1 MKSIIR
7 KFLSLSLAVVLAAAP
22 LNAFASDAL
31 GDDLASSSVEVNER
45 TELNAGTFW
54 SNTYS
59 DLRQENYVVYSPSAR
74 VKPIVSG
81 GDYTTQLTTVSTA
94 AKKLEARGYRV
105 VAGINGDYY
114 DTATGIPL
122 GSMMTEGV
130 LRNASSE
137 YYAIGFRDDGSTVMG
152 KPSLRITAQ
161 SDYGRSLTVTA
172 FNYVR
177 QSSFGIYLYDSTFNA
192 RATTGTSEEGV
203 DVVCSAVG
211 GSLGLNGS
219 LTLVVE
225 QVIEGG
231 KDTPVGAGQ
240 YVLSSNLKAAGYVE
254 QLRAL
259 QPGERL
265 TLSVSANGSEWN
277 GVTNMIGA
285 LYQLVDNGQVC
296 SGLVNGAA
304 PRTAVGLKRDGSL
317 VLYTIDGRQSG
328 YSIGATLTQVAQ
340 RMVELGCVTALS
352 LENQGLHAKMEER
365 QALPLLYKGSMREF
379 YEGEVRGILLELG
392 CGTAL
397 SLDGGGSTA
406 MVATSPDSTVSTLVD
421 KPSGGSERAVTNHI
435 FLVADSR
442 PTNSVGHVYLES
454 ESTRVLP
461 NAQVKLT
468 ATALDTNYI
477 PMANSNVSLR
487 ADKGTIDGNILTA
500 PASGTVTVTANAG
513 GASAQTKIDVITQPD
528 SISVKQNGK
537 AVSAITL
544 SAGETA
550 TLTASAMYRHLPVLG
565 DNKGFTWTVQGN
577 VGTIENGVFTAS
589 GSIGS
594 GSVTASLGRIS
605 VTVPVTVTARA
616 LRTLDG
622 FETSFATATGTRAM
636 LSYNRE
642 MTRVHNGYA
651 SARLDYAIGSEGN
664 AYIGLNYAIPSNYDQ
679 LNFWVYGDNSGAQ
692 LALVTDTGSVNLGAL
707 NFSGWKL
714 LTANLGAATAIT
726 GMIVSSET
734 ELISAVYLDQLVLSY
749 GGLTDTT
756 APKLSLQYNAASNT
770 VTGTVKDDIDGAA
783 IPTIRVTY
791 DGKSYTSYT
800 YDQSSGALSIT
811 LPAADGAQHRVS
823 VVAGDASGNLS
834 RAGVNAG
841 TSSATPA
848 FADMQDHWANDAVAY
863 LKRSGISNGSNG
875 NFLPDT
881 NISRQEF
888 AVLLA
893 RYLGSSQ
900 DYSSVQLPFAD
911 TNEIASWALNGA
923 KAMYSLGI
931 IKGSSDGS
939 GKLYFN
945 PTANVS
951 RQEAVTML
959 GRLTE
964 KGYAQGALKF
974 TDSSAIQSWAAEYV
988 STLSEMGIL
997 TGFNDGSFRPNGAM
1011 TRAQVATVLYKF

>member
-1 MKSIIR
+1 MRSIIR
-7 KFLSLSLAVVLAAAP
+7 KFLSLSLAVAIAAAP
-22 LNAFASDAL
+22 LTALASDAL
-31 GDDLASSSVEVNER
+31 GDDLAASSTTVNER
-45 TELNAGTFW
+45 TELNTGTFW

-59 DLRQENYVVYSPSAR
+59 DLRQENYVVYSPNTR
-74 VKPIVSG
+74 VTPIVTG
-81 GDYTTQLTTVSTA
+81 GAYTTQLTTVSSA
-94 AKKLEARGYRV
+94 ARELEARGYRV
-105 VAGINGDYY
+105 VAGMNGDYY

-130 LRNASSE
+130 LRNASGE
-137 YYAIGFRDDGSTVMG
+137 YYAVGFRDDGTAVMG

-177 QSSFGIYLYDSTFNA
+177 QSTFGIYLYDSTFNA
-192 RATTGTSEEGV
+192 RATTGTSEAGV

-211 GSLGLNGS
+211 GSLTIGGS
-219 LTLVVE
+219 LMLQVE

-231 KDTPVGAGQ
+231 KDTSVGAGQ
-240 YVLSSNLKAAGYVE
+240 YVLSSNLKAGSYAD

-265 TLSVSANGSEWN
+265 TLSVSAQSSEWN
-277 GVTNMIGA
+277 SVTNMIGA
-285 LYQLVDNGQVC
+285 LYQLVENGQVC

-304 PRTAVGLKRDGSL
+304 PRTAIGMRSDGSL
-317 VLYTIDGRQSG
+317 VFYTIDGRQSG
-328 YSIGATLTQVAQ
+328 YSIGATLTQTAQ

-352 LENQGLHAKMEER
+352 L
-365 QALPLLYKGSMREF
+365 
-379 YEGEVRGILLELG
+379 
-392 CGTAL
+392 
-397 SLDGGGSTA
+397 DGGGSTA
-406 MVATSPDSTVSTLVD
+406 LVATQPDSTTASLVN
-421 KPSGGSERAVTNHI
+421 KPSGGSERAVTNHL

-477 PMANSNVSLR
+477 PMENSAVSLR
-487 ADKGTIDGNILTA
+487 ADRGTIDGNVLTA

-513 GASAQTKIDVITQPD
+513 GASTKLEIEVVTQPD
-528 SISVKQNGK
+528 SISVQQNGK
-537 AVSAITL
+537 AVNAITL

-636 LSYNRE
+636 LSYNSE

-714 LTANLGAATAIT
+714 LTANLGAATAVT
-726 GMIVSSET
+726 GLTVSSASD
-734 ELISAVYLDQLVLSY
+734 LISAIYLDQLVLSY

-791 DGKSYTSYT
+791 DGKGYTSYT

-900 DYSSVQLPFAD
+900 DHSSVQLPFAD

-964 KGYAQGALKF
+964 KGYAQGTLKF
-974 TDSSAIQSWAAEYV
+974 TDNAAIQSWSAEYV
-988 STLSEMGIL
+988 STLSTMGIL
-997 TGFNDGSFRPNGAM
+997 TGFEDGSFRPDAPM

>member
-31 GDDLASSSVEVNER
+31 GDDLTSSSVEVNER

-59 DLRQENYVVYSPSAR
+59 DLRQENYVVYSPNAR

-265 TLSVSANGSEWN
+265 TLSVSASGSEWS

-328 YSIGATLTQVAQ
+328 YSIGATLTQVAE
-340 RMVELGCVTALS
+340 RMVELGCV
-352 LENQGLHAKMEER
+352 
-365 QALPLLYKGSMREF
+365 
-379 YEGEVRGILLELG
+379 
-392 CGTAL
+392 TAL

-406 MVATSPDSTVSTLVD
+406 MVATSPDSTTATLVD

-487 ADKGTIDGNILTA
+487 ADKGTIDGNVLTA
-500 PASGTVTVTANAG
+500 PASGHRDGDGERGRRERADEDRCDHAARQHQRQAERQG
-513 GASAQTKIDVITQPD
+513 RECYHAQRGRDGD
-528 SISVKQNGK
+528 
-537 AVSAITL
+537 AD
-544 SAGETA
+544 
-550 TLTASAMYRHLPVLG
+550 RLG
-565 DNKGFTWTVQGN
+565 DVPPFAGARRQQGLYLDRAGQCRHDRKRR
-577 VGTIENGVFTAS
+577 VHGV
-589 GSIGS
+589 
-594 GSVTASLGRIS
+594 RQH
-605 VTVPVTVTARA
+605 RQ
-616 LRTLDG
+616 RQRDG
-622 FETSFATATGTRAM
+622 EPRPHFRDGPCDGDGTRPA
-636 LSYNRE
+636 
-642 MTRVHNGYA
+642 H
-651 SARLDYAIGSEGN
+651 AR
-664 AYIGLNYAIPSNYDQ
+664 
-679 LNFWVYGDNSGAQ
+679 
-692 LALVTDTGSVNLGAL
+692 
-707 NFSGWKL
+707 
-714 LTANLGAATAIT
+714 
-726 GMIVSSET
+726 
-734 ELISAVYLDQLVLSY
+734 
-749 GGLTDTT
+749 
-756 APKLSLQYNAASNT
+756 
-770 VTGTVKDDIDGAA
+770 
-783 IPTIRVTY
+783 
-791 DGKSYTSYT
+791 
-800 YDQSSGALSIT
+800 
-811 LPAADGAQHRVS
+811 
-823 VVAGDASGNLS
+823 
-834 RAGVNAG
+834 
-841 TSSATPA
+841 
-848 FADMQDHWANDAVAY
+848 
-863 LKRSGISNGSNG
+863 
-875 NFLPDT
+875 
-881 NISRQEF
+881 
-888 AVLLA
+888 
-893 RYLGSSQ
+893 
-900 DYSSVQLPFAD
+900 
-911 TNEIASWALNGA
+911 
-923 KAMYSLGI
+923 
-931 IKGSSDGS
+931 
-939 GKLYFN
+939 
-945 PTANVS
+945 
-951 RQEAVTML
+951 
-959 GRLTE
+959 RL
-964 KGYAQGALKF
+964 
-974 TDSSAIQSWAAEYV
+974 
-988 STLSEMGIL
+988 
-997 TGFNDGSFRPNGAM
+997 
-1011 TRAQVATVLYKF
+1011 

>member
-31 GDDLASSSVEVNER
+31 GDDLTSSSVEVNER

-59 DLRQENYVVYSPSAR
+59 DLRQENYVVYSPNAR

-265 TLSVSANGSEWN
+265 TLSVSASGSEWS

-328 YSIGATLTQVAQ
+328 YSIGATLTQVAE

-352 LENQGLHAKMEER
+352 L
-365 QALPLLYKGSMREF
+365 
-379 YEGEVRGILLELG
+379 
-392 CGTAL
+392 
-397 SLDGGGSTA
+397 DGGGSTA
-406 MVATSPDSTVSTLVD
+406 SPDSTVSTLVD

-442 PTNSVGHVYLES
+442 PTNVVGHVYLES

-487 ADKGTIDGNILTA
+487 ADKGTIDGNVLTA
-500 PASGTVTVTANAG
+500 PASGDGERGRRERADEDRCHHTARQHQHQAERQG
-513 GASAQTKIDVITQPD
+513 RERYHAQRGRDGD
-528 SISVKQNGK
+528 
-537 AVSAITL
+537 AD
-544 SAGETA
+544 
-550 TLTASAMYRHLPVLG
+550 RLG
-565 DNKGFTWTVQGN
+565 DVPPFAGARRQQG
-577 VGTIENGVFTAS
+577 
-589 GSIGS
+589 
-594 GSVTASLGRIS
+594 LYLD
-605 VTVPVTVTARA
+605 RA
-616 LRTLDG
+616 GQCRHD
-622 FETSFATATGTRAM
+622 RK
-636 LSYNRE
+636 R
-642 MTRVHNGYA
+642 RVHGV
-651 SARLDYAIGSEGN
+651 RQHRQRQRDGEPRPHFRDGPCD
-664 AYIGLNYAIPSNYDQ
+664 G
-679 LNFWVYGDNSGAQ
+679 
-692 LALVTDTGSVNLGAL
+692 
-707 NFSGWKL
+707 
-714 LTANLGAATAIT
+714 
-726 GMIVSSET
+726 
-734 ELISAVYLDQLVLSY
+734 
-749 GGLTDTT
+749 
-756 APKLSLQYNAASNT
+756 
-770 VTGTVKDDIDGAA
+770 DGA
-783 IPTIRVTY
+783 R
-791 DGKSYTSYT
+791 
-800 YDQSSGALSIT
+800 
-811 LPAADGAQHRVS
+811 PAH
-823 VVAGDASGNLS
+823 
-834 RAGVNAG
+834 
-841 TSSATPA
+841 
-848 FADMQDHWANDAVAY
+848 
-863 LKRSGISNGSNG
+863 
-875 NFLPDT
+875 
-881 NISRQEF
+881 
-888 AVLLA
+888 A
-893 RYLGSSQ
+893 R
-900 DYSSVQLPFAD
+900 
-911 TNEIASWALNGA
+911 
-923 KAMYSLGI
+923 
-931 IKGSSDGS
+931 
-939 GKLYFN
+939 
-945 PTANVS
+945 
-951 RQEAVTML
+951 
-959 GRLTE
+959 RL
-964 KGYAQGALKF
+964 
-974 TDSSAIQSWAAEYV
+974 
-988 STLSEMGIL
+988 
-997 TGFNDGSFRPNGAM
+997 
-1011 TRAQVATVLYKF
+1011 

>member
-1 MKSIIR
+1 
-7 KFLSLSLAVVLAAAP
+7 
-22 LNAFASDAL
+22 
-31 GDDLASSSVEVNER
+31 
-45 TELNAGTFW
+45 
-54 SNTYS
+54 
-59 DLRQENYVVYSPSAR
+59 
-74 VKPIVSG
+74 
-81 GDYTTQLTTVSTA
+81 
-94 AKKLEARGYRV
+94 
-105 VAGINGDYY
+105 
-114 DTATGIPL
+114 
-122 GSMMTEGV
+122 
-130 LRNASSE
+130 
-137 YYAIGFRDDGSTVMG
+137 
-152 KPSLRITAQ
+152 
-161 SDYGRSLTVTA
+161 
-172 FNYVR
+172 
-177 QSSFGIYLYDSTFNA
+177 
-192 RATTGTSEEGV
+192 
-203 DVVCSAVG
+203 
-211 GSLGLNGS
+211 
-219 LTLVVE
+219 
-225 QVIEGG
+225 
-231 KDTPVGAGQ
+231 
-240 YVLSSNLKAAGYVE
+240 
-254 QLRAL
+254 
-259 QPGERL
+259 
-265 TLSVSANGSEWN
+265 
-277 GVTNMIGA
+277 
-285 LYQLVDNGQVC
+285 
-296 SGLVNGAA
+296 
-304 PRTAVGLKRDGSL
+304 
-317 VLYTIDGRQSG
+317 
-328 YSIGATLTQVAQ
+328 
-340 RMVELGCVTALS
+340 
-352 LENQGLHAKMEER
+352 
-365 QALPLLYKGSMREF
+365 
-379 YEGEVRGILLELG
+379 
-392 CGTAL
+392 
-397 SLDGGGSTA
+397 
-406 MVATSPDSTVSTLVD
+406 
-421 KPSGGSERAVTNHI
+421 
-435 FLVADSR
+435 
-442 PTNSVGHVYLES
+442 
-454 ESTRVLP
+454 
-461 NAQVKLT
+461 
-468 ATALDTNYI
+468 
-477 PMANSNVSLR
+477 
-487 ADKGTIDGNILTA
+487 
-500 PASGTVTVTANAG
+500 
-513 GASAQTKIDVITQPD
+513 
-528 SISVKQNGK
+528 
-537 AVSAITL
+537 
-544 SAGETA
+544 
-550 TLTASAMYRHLPVLG
+550 MYRHLPVLG

-636 LSYNRE
+636 LSYNSE

-651 SARLDYAIGSEGN
+651 SARLDYATGSEGN

-726 GMIVSSET
+726 GMTVSSDA

-749 GGLTDTT
+749 GGLTDTA

-800 YDQSSGALSIT
+800 YNQSSGALSIT

-893 RYLGSSQ
+893 RYLGSLQ

>member
-31 GDDLASSSVEVNER
+31 GDDLTSSSVEVNER

-59 DLRQENYVVYSPSAR
+59 DLRQENYVVYSPNAR

-177 QSSFGIYLYDSTFNA
+177 QSSFGIYLYDATFNA

-265 TLSVSANGSEWN
+265 TLSVSASGSEWS

-328 YSIGATLTQVAQ
+328 YSIGATLTQVAE

-352 LENQGLHAKMEER
+352 L
-365 QALPLLYKGSMREF
+365 
-379 YEGEVRGILLELG
+379 
-392 CGTAL
+392 
-397 SLDGGGSTA
+397 DGGGSTA
-406 MVATSPDSTVSTLVD
+406 LVTFADGKATVQNR
-421 KPSGGSERAVTNHI
+421 PSDGSERKVSNAAALYETTETASAAPRLTLEPPALTLLAGAVY
-435 FLVADSR
+435 
-442 PTNSVGHVYLES
+442 P
-454 ESTRVLP
+454 
-461 NAQVKLT
+461 LT
-468 ATALDTNYI
+468 ATVTNGAGETLEHVLTAENTTVTISDALGSAAVADGEIRFTPAAVKGGGILTVETVYGDKTLRASCYLRVTDTVDELRADQTLLLAAADDTASLTVRAFAEGAEVYYGDLAEVRCENAAIGSARRGNTFYFAQTEIKI
-477 PMANSNVSLR
+477 PGEADDTAETESAESTDPAETPAEPLPAARGRIAIVLADRTLVIPALFGEPVSPLKLDGLLARRRSAVTIPSPMRRPAASLR
-487 ADKGTIDGNILTA
+487 A
-500 PASGTVTVTANAG
+500 
-513 GASAQTKIDVITQPD
+513 
-528 SISVKQNGK
+528 
-537 AVSAITL
+537 
-544 SAGETA
+544 
-550 TLTASAMYRHLPVLG
+550 
-565 DNKGFTWTVQGN
+565 
-577 VGTIENGVFTAS
+577 
-589 GSIGS
+589 
-594 GSVTASLGRIS
+594 
-605 VTVPVTVTARA
+605 
-616 LRTLDG
+616 
-622 FETSFATATGTRAM
+622 
-636 LSYNRE
+636 
-642 MTRVHNGYA
+642 
-651 SARLDYAIGSEGN
+651 ARLC
-664 AYIGLNYAIPSNYDQ
+664 
-679 LNFWVYGDNSGAQ
+679 
-692 LALVTDTGSVNLGAL
+692 
-707 NFSGWKL
+707 
-714 LTANLGAATAIT
+714 
-726 GMIVSSET
+726 
-734 ELISAVYLDQLVLSY
+734 
-749 GGLTDTT
+749 
-756 APKLSLQYNAASNT
+756 
-770 VTGTVKDDIDGAA
+770 
-783 IPTIRVTY
+783 
-791 DGKSYTSYT
+791 
-800 YDQSSGALSIT
+800 
-811 LPAADGAQHRVS
+811 
-823 VVAGDASGNLS
+823 
-834 RAGVNAG
+834 
-841 TSSATPA
+841 
-848 FADMQDHWANDAVAY
+848 
-863 LKRSGISNGSNG
+863 
-875 NFLPDT
+875 
-881 NISRQEF
+881 
-888 AVLLA
+888 
-893 RYLGSSQ
+893 
-900 DYSSVQLPFAD
+900 
-911 TNEIASWALNGA
+911 
-923 KAMYSLGI
+923 
-931 IKGSSDGS
+931 
-939 GKLYFN
+939 
-945 PTANVS
+945 
-951 RQEAVTML
+951 
-959 GRLTE
+959 
-964 KGYAQGALKF
+964 
-974 TDSSAIQSWAAEYV
+974 
-988 STLSEMGIL
+988 
-997 TGFNDGSFRPNGAM
+997 
-1011 TRAQVATVLYKF
+1011 

>member
-59 DLRQENYVVYSPSAR
+59 DLRQENYVVYSPNAR

-130 LRNASSE
+130 LRYASSE

-285 LYQLVDNGQVC
+285 LYQLVENGQVC
-296 SGLVNGAA
+296 AGLVNGSA

-317 VLYTIDGRQSG
+317 VMYTIDGRQSG
-328 YSIGATLTQVAQ
+328 YSIGATLTQVAE

-352 LENQGLHAKMEER
+352 L
-365 QALPLLYKGSMREF
+365 
-379 YEGEVRGILLELG
+379 
-392 CGTAL
+392 
-397 SLDGGGSTA
+397 DGGGSTA
-406 MVATSPDSTVSTLVD
+406 LVATQPDSTTASLVN
-421 KPSGGSERAVTNHI
+421 KPSGGSERAVTNHL

-487 ADKGTIDGNILTA
+487 ADKGTIDGNVLTA

-528 SISVKQNGK
+528 SISVRQNGK

-636 LSYNRE
+636 LSYNSE

-726 GMIVSSET
+726 GMIVSSDT

-800 YDQSSGALSIT
+800 YDQSSGALSIS
-811 LPAADGAQHRVS
+811 LPAADGAQHRVN

-997 TGFNDGSFRPNGAM
+997 TGFSDGSFRPGGAM

>member
-1 MKSIIR
+1 MRSIIR
-7 KFLSLSLAVVLAAAP
+7 KFLSLSLAVVIAAAP
-22 LNAFASDAL
+22 LTALASEAL
-31 GDDLASSSVEVNER
+31 GDDLAASSTTVNER

-59 DLRQENYVVYSPSAR
+59 DLRQENYVVYSPNTR
-74 VKPIVSG
+74 VKPIVTG
-81 GDYTTQLTTVSTA
+81 GEYTTQLTTVSTA
-94 AKKLEARGYRV
+94 ARKLESRGYRV
-105 VAGINGDYY
+105 VAGMNGDYY

-130 LRNASSE
+130 LRNASGE

-161 SDYGRSLTVTA
+161 SELGRSLTVTA

-177 QSSFGIYLYDSTFNA
+177 QSTFGIYLYDSTFNA
-192 RATTGTSEEGV
+192 RATTGTSEAGV
-203 DVVCSAVG
+203 DVICSAVG
-211 GSLGLNGS
+211 GSLSIGGS
-219 LTLVVE
+219 LMLQVE
-225 QVIEGG
+225 QVVEGG

-240 YVLSSNLKAAGYVE
+240 YVLSSNLKAGAYAD

-259 QPGERL
+259 QVGERL
-265 TLSVSANGSEWN
+265 TVSVSASGSDWN
-277 GVTNMIGA
+277 NVTNMIGA
-285 LYQLVDNGQVC
+285 LYQLVENGQVC
-296 SGLVNGAA
+296 SGLLNGAA
-304 PRTAVGLKRDGSL
+304 PRTAIGLKRDGSL

-328 YSIGATLTQVAQ
+328 YSVGATLTQVAE

-352 LENQGLHAKMEER
+352 L
-365 QALPLLYKGSMREF
+365 
-379 YEGEVRGILLELG
+379 
-392 CGTAL
+392 
-397 SLDGGGSTA
+397 DGGGSTA
-406 MVATSPDSTVSTLVD
+406 LVATQPDSTTASLVN
-421 KPSGGSERAVTNHI
+421 KPSGGSERAVTNHL

-461 NAQVKLT
+461 NAQVKLS

-477 PMANSNVSLR
+477 PMSSQDVTLR
-487 ADKGTIDGNILTA
+487 TDRGTIDGNILTA
-500 PASGTVTVTANAG
+500 PESGTVTVTARAG
-513 GASAQTKIDVITQPD
+513 GARTELEIEVVTQPD
-528 SISVKQNGK
+528 SISVQQNGK

-636 LSYNRE
+636 LSYNSE

-651 SARLDYAIGSEGN
+651 SARLDYATGSEGN

-726 GMIVSSET
+726 GMTVSSDT

-749 GGLTDTT
+749 GGLTDTA

-800 YDQSSGALSIT
+800 YNQSSGALSIT

-841 TSSATPA
+841 TSSTTPA
-848 FADMQDHWANDAVAY
+848 FADMQDHWAKDAVAY

-893 RYLGSSQ
+893 RYLGSSK

-997 TGFNDGSFRPNGAM
+997 AGFDDGSFRPNGAM

>member
-1 MKSIIR
+1 MRSIIR
-7 KFLSLSLAVVLAAAP
+7 KFLSLSLAVAIAAAP
-22 LNAFASDAL
+22 LTALASDAL
-31 GDDLASSSVEVNER
+31 GDDLAASSTTVNER
-45 TELNAGTFW
+45 TELNTGTFW

-59 DLRQENYVVYSPSAR
+59 DLRQENYVVYSPNTR
-74 VKPIVSG
+74 VTPIVTG
-81 GDYTTQLTTVSTA
+81 GAYTTQLTTVSSA
-94 AKKLEARGYRV
+94 ARELEARGYRV
-105 VAGINGDYY
+105 VAGMNGDYY

-130 LRNASSE
+130 LRNASGE
-137 YYAIGFRDDGSTVMG
+137 YYAVGFRDDGTAVMG

-177 QSSFGIYLYDSTFNA
+177 QSTFGIYLYDSTFNA
-192 RATTGTSEEGV
+192 RATTGTSEAGV

-211 GSLGLNGS
+211 GSLTIGGS
-219 LTLVVE
+219 LMLQVE

-231 KDTPVGAGQ
+231 KDTSVGAGQ
-240 YVLSSNLKAAGYVE
+240 YVLSSNLKAGSYAD

-265 TLSVSANGSEWN
+265 TLSVSAQSSEWN
-277 GVTNMIGA
+277 SVTNMIGA
-285 LYQLVDNGQVC
+285 LYQLVENGQVC

-304 PRTAVGLKRDGSL
+304 PRTAIGMRSDGSL
-317 VLYTIDGRQSG
+317 VFYTIDGRQSG
-328 YSIGATLTQVAQ
+328 YSIGATLTQTAQ
-340 RMVELGCVTALS
+340 RMVELGCV
-352 LENQGLHAKMEER
+352 
-365 QALPLLYKGSMREF
+365 
-379 YEGEVRGILLELG
+379 
-392 CGTAL
+392 TAL

-406 MVATSPDSTVSTLVD
+406 MVATSPNSTSASLVD
-421 KPSGGSERAVTNHI
+421 KPSGGSERAVTNHV
-435 FLVADSR
+435 FLVASSQ
-442 PTNSVGHVYLES
+442 PTNMPGHVYVES
-454 ESTRVLP
+454 ESARVLP

-477 PMANSNVSLR
+477 PMSGYKVTLR
-487 ADKGTIDGNILTA
+487 ADRGTLDGDILTA
-500 PASGTVTVTANAG
+500 PSSGSVTVRASAG
-513 GASAQTKIDVITQPD
+513 GVTGETKIDVITQPD
-528 SISVKQNGK
+528 SISVQQNGK
-537 AVSAITL
+537 AVKSITL
-544 SAGETA
+544 SAGEQTE
-550 TLTASAMYRHLPVLG
+550 LSASAMYRHLPVLG

-622 FETSFATATGTRAM
+622 FESEFSTTTGTRAM
-636 LSYNRE
+636 LARSTD

-651 SARLDYAIGSEGN
+651 SARLDYATSSEGN

-714 LTANLGAATAIT
+714 LTANLGAATAVT
-726 GMIVSSET
+726 GLTVSSASD
-734 ELISAVYLDQLVLSY
+734 LISAIYLDQLVLSY

-800 YDQSSGALSIT
+800 YNQSSGALSIT

-834 RAGVNAG
+834 RAGMNAG
-841 TSSATPA
+841 TSSTTPA
-848 FADMQDHWANDAVAY
+848 FNDMQDHWANDAVAY

-974 TDSSAIQSWAAEYV
+974 TDNAAIQSWSAEYV
-988 STLSEMGIL
+988 STLSTMGIL
-997 TGFNDGSFRPNGAM
+997 TGFEDGSFRPDAPM

>member
-1 MKSIIR
+1 MRSIIR
-7 KFLSLSLAVVLAAAP
+7 KFLSLSLAVVIAAAP
-22 LNAFASDAL
+22 LTALASEAL
-31 GDDLASSSVEVNER
+31 GDDLAASSTTVNER

-59 DLRQENYVVYSPSAR
+59 DLRQENYVVYSPNTR
-74 VKPIVSG
+74 VKPIVTG
-81 GDYTTQLTTVSTA
+81 GEYTTQLTTVSTA
-94 AKKLEARGYRV
+94 ARKLESRGYRV
-105 VAGINGDYY
+105 VAGMNGDYY

-130 LRNASSE
+130 LRNASGE

-161 SDYGRSLTVTA
+161 SDLGRSLTVTA

-177 QSSFGIYLYDSTFNA
+177 QSTFGIYLYDSTFNA
-192 RATTGTSEEGV
+192 RTTTGTSEAGV
-203 DVVCSAVG
+203 DVICSAVG
-211 GSLGLNGS
+211 GSLSIGGS
-219 LTLVVE
+219 LMLQGKQVV
-225 QVIEGG
+225 EGG

-240 YVLSSNLKAAGYVE
+240 YVLSSNLKAGAYAD

-259 QPGERL
+259 QVGERL
-265 TLSVSANGSEWN
+265 TVSVSASGSDWN
-277 GVTNMIGA
+277 NVTNMIGA
-285 LYQLVDNGQVC
+285 LYQLVENGQVC
-296 SGLVNGAA
+296 SGLLNGAA
-304 PRTAVGLKRDGSL
+304 PRTAIGLKRDGSL

-352 LENQGLHAKMEER
+352 L
-365 QALPLLYKGSMREF
+365 
-379 YEGEVRGILLELG
+379 
-392 CGTAL
+392 
-397 SLDGGGSTA
+397 DGGGSTA

-421 KPSGGSERAVTNHI
+421 KPSGGSERAVTNHV
-435 FLVADSR
+435 FLVANSQ
-442 PTNSVGHVYLES
+442 PTNIVGHVYLES
-454 ESTRVLP
+454 ESARVLP

-487 ADKGTIDGNILTA
+487 ADKGTIDGNVLTA

-636 LSYNRE
+636 LSYNSE
-642 MTRVHNGYA
+642 MTRVHNGYV

-726 GMIVSSET
+726 GMIVSSDT

-800 YDQSSGALSIT
+800 YNQSSGALSIS
-811 LPAADGAQHRVS
+811 LPAADGAQHRVN

-834 RAGVNAG
+834 RAGMNAG
-841 TSSATPA
+841 TSSTTPA
-848 FADMQDHWANDAVAY
+848 FNDMKDHWANDAVAY

-900 DYSSVQLPFAD
+900 DHSSVQLPFAD

>member
-31 GDDLASSSVEVNER
+31 GDDLTSSSVEVNER

-59 DLRQENYVVYSPSAR
+59 DLRQENYVVYSPNAR

-130 LRNASSE
+130 LRNASSV

-265 TLSVSANGSEWN
+265 TLSVSASGSEWS

-328 YSIGATLTQVAQ
+328 YSIGATLTQVAE
-340 RMVELGCVTALS
+340 RMVELGCV
-352 LENQGLHAKMEER
+352 
-365 QALPLLYKGSMREF
+365 
-379 YEGEVRGILLELG
+379 
-392 CGTAL
+392 TAL

-406 MVATSPDSTVSTLVD
+406 MVATSPDSTTATLVD

-487 ADKGTIDGNILTA
+487 ADKGTIDGNVLTA

-622 FETSFATATGTRAM
+622 FESEFSTTTGTRAM
-636 LSYNRE
+636 LARSTD

-651 SARLDYAIGSEGN
+651 SARLDYATGSEGN

-679 LNFWVYGDNSGAQ
+679 LNLWVYGDNSGAQ

-714 LTANLGAATAIT
+714 LTAKLGTVTAVT
-726 GMIVSSET
+726 GLTVSSASD
-734 ELISAVYLDQLVLSY
+734 LISAVYLDQLVLSY

-841 TSSATPA
+841 TSSTTPA
-848 FADMQDHWANDAVAY
+848 FNDMKDHWANDAVAY

-974 TDSSAIQSWAAEYV
+974 TDNSAIQSWAAEYV
-988 STLSEMGIL
+988 STLSTMGIL
-997 TGFNDGSFRPNGAM
+997 TGFSDGSFRPNGAM

>member
-1 MKSIIR
+1 MKS
-7 KFLSLSLAVVLAAAP
+7 FLRRAAA
-22 LNAFASDAL
+22 LILGAATLCSSALASEAL
-31 GDDLASSSVEVNER
+31 GSRIYSYTLDICDRTTLTREVMWSASKSDLRTENYVTYTPSSSVSPVVSY
-45 TELNAGTFW
+45 G
-54 SNTYS
+54 SNVVDKQT
-59 DLRQENYVVYSPSAR
+59 VYSMAKGLERGGER
-74 VKPIVSG
+74 VLS
-81 GDYTTQLTTVSTA
+81 
-94 AKKLEARGYRV
+94 
-105 VAGINGDYY
+105 GINGDYFVM
-114 DTATGIPL
+114 ATGDPL
-122 GSMMTEGV
+122 GLVVTDGV
-130 LRNASSE
+130 LRSSASYLNAL
-137 YYAIGFRDDGSTVMG
+137 GFNADGSAVIGT
-152 KPSLRITAQ
+152 PNLSLMA
-161 SDYGRSLTVTA
+161 A
-172 FNYVR
+172 FKGNNLKIADINKIR
-177 QSSFGIYLYDSTFNA
+177 PANGFYLFTDDFASTTKNTQA
-192 RATTGTSEEGV
+192 GV
-203 DVVCSAVG
+203 DVILAPNTEGQELKIGTTVSCTVEEVIEAKGATSIPQGKFVMSISNKAGEWLQETIRSLEVGDTVDLSISSEDTRWNKVVDAVG
-211 GSLGLNGS
+211 AMHWILRDGI
-219 LTLVVE
+219 V
-225 QVIEGG
+225 
-231 KDTPVGAGQ
+231 D
-240 YVLSSNLKAAGYVE
+240 SSISDG
-254 QLRAL
+254 
-259 QPGERL
+259 
-265 TLSVSANGSEWN
+265 T
-277 GVTNMIGA
+277 
-285 LYQLVDNGQVC
+285 
-296 SGLVNGAA
+296 AA
-304 PRTAVGLKRDGSL
+304 PRTAVGVKPDGS
-317 VLYTIDGRQSG
+317 VIFYTIDGRQSG
-328 YSIGATLTQVAQ
+328 YSIGATLTQVAE
-340 RMVELGCVTALS
+340 RMIELGCV
-352 LENQGLHAKMEER
+352 
-365 QALPLLYKGSMREF
+365 
-379 YEGEVRGILLELG
+379 
-392 CGTAL
+392 TAL

-406 MVATSPDSTVSTLVD
+406 LVATQPDSTTASLVN
-421 KPSGGSERAVTNHI
+421 KPSGGSERAVTNHL

-528 SISVKQNGK
+528 SISVRQNGK

-636 LSYNRE
+636 LSYNSE

-692 LALVTDTGSVNLGAL
+692 LALVTDTGSVNLGTL

-726 GMIVSSET
+726 GMVVSSDT

-900 DYSSVQLPFAD
+900 DHSSVQLPFAD

-997 TGFNDGSFRPNGAM
+997 TGFSDGCFRPGGAM

>member
-31 GDDLASSSVEVNER
+31 GDDLTSSSVEVNER

-59 DLRQENYVVYSPSAR
+59 DLRQENYVVYSPNAR

-240 YVLSSNLKAAGYVE
+240 YVLSSNLKAASYVE

-285 LYQLVDNGQVC
+285 LYQLVENGQVC
-296 SGLVNGAA
+296 AGLVNGAA

-352 LENQGLHAKMEER
+352 M
-365 QALPLLYKGSMREF
+365 
-379 YEGEVRGILLELG
+379 
-392 CGTAL
+392 
-397 SLDGGGSTA
+397 DGGGSTA

-487 ADKGTIDGNILTA
+487 ADKGTIDGNVLTA

-636 LSYNRE
+636 LSYNSE

-726 GMIVSSET
+726 GMIVSSDT

-800 YDQSSGALSIT
+800 YSQSSGALSIS
-811 LPAADGAQHRVS
+811 LPAADGAQHRVN

-834 RAGVNAG
+834 RAGMNAG
-841 TSSATPA
+841 TSSTTPA
-848 FADMQDHWANDAVAY
+848 FADMRDHWANDAVAY

-881 NISRQEF
+881 KISRQEF

>member
-1 MKSIIR
+1 MRSIIR
-7 KFLSLSLAVVLAAAP
+7 KFLSLSLAVVIAAAP
-22 LNAFASDAL
+22 LTALASEAL
-31 GDDLASSSVEVNER
+31 GDDLAASSTTVNER

-59 DLRQENYVVYSPSAR
+59 DLRQENYVVYSPNTR
-74 VKPIVSG
+74 VKPIVTG
-81 GDYTTQLTTVSTA
+81 GEYTTQLTTVSTA
-94 AKKLEARGYRV
+94 ARKLESRGYRV
-105 VAGINGDYY
+105 VAGMNGDYY

-130 LRNASSE
+130 LRNASGE

-161 SDYGRSLTVTA
+161 SVLGRSLTVTA

-177 QSSFGIYLYDSTFNA
+177 QSTFGIYLYDSTFNA
-192 RATTGTSEEGV
+192 RATTGTSEAGV
-203 DVVCSAVG
+203 DVICSAVG
-211 GSLGLNGS
+211 GSLSIGGS
-219 LTLVVE
+219 LMLQVE
-225 QVIEGG
+225 QVVEGG

-240 YVLSSNLKAAGYVE
+240 YVLSSNLKAGAYAD

-259 QPGERL
+259 QVGERL
-265 TLSVSANGSEWN
+265 TVSVSASGSDWN
-277 GVTNMIGA
+277 NVTNMIGA
-285 LYQLVDNGQVC
+285 LYQLVENGQVC
-296 SGLVNGAA
+296 SGLLNGAA
-304 PRTAVGLKRDGSL
+304 PRTAIGLKRDGSL

-352 LENQGLHAKMEER
+352 L
-365 QALPLLYKGSMREF
+365 
-379 YEGEVRGILLELG
+379 
-392 CGTAL
+392 
-397 SLDGGGSTA
+397 DGGGSTA
-406 MVATSPDSTVSTLVD
+406 MVATSPDSTTATLVD
-421 KPSGGSERAVTNHI
+421 KPSGGSERAVTNHV
-435 FLVADSR
+435 FLVASSQ
-442 PTNSVGHVYLES
+442 PTSVVGHVYLES
-454 ESTRVLP
+454 ESARVLP

-477 PMANSNVSLR
+477 PMTNTTVTLR

-500 PASGTVTVTANAG
+500 PASGTVTVTANAN
-513 GASAQTKIDVITQPD
+513 GASAQTKIDVVTQPD

-537 AVSAITL
+537 AVSSITL

-550 TLTASAMYRHLPVLG
+550 TLTASVMYRHLPVLG

-636 LSYNRE
+636 LSYNSE

-651 SARLDYAIGSEGN
+651 SARLDYATGSEGN

-726 GMIVSSET
+726 GMTVSSDT

-749 GGLTDTT
+749 GGLTDTA

-800 YDQSSGALSIT
+800 YNQSSGALSIT

-841 TSSATPA
+841 TSSTTPA

-893 RYLGSSQ
+893 RYLGSSK

-974 TDSSAIQSWAAEYV
+974 TDSASIQSWAAEYV

>member
-59 DLRQENYVVYSPSAR
+59 DLRQENYVVYSPNAR

-137 YYAIGFRDDGSTVMG
+137 YYAIGFCDDGSTVMG

-240 YVLSSNLKAAGYVE
+240 YVLSSNLKAASYVE

-265 TLSVSANGSEWN
+265 TLSVSASGSEWS

-340 RMVELGCVTALS
+340 RMVELGCV
-352 LENQGLHAKMEER
+352 
-365 QALPLLYKGSMREF
+365 
-379 YEGEVRGILLELG
+379 
-392 CGTAL
+392 TAL

-487 ADKGTIDGNILTA
+487 ADKGTIDGNVLTA

-636 LSYNRE
+636 LSYNSE

-726 GMIVSSET
+726 GMIVSSDT

-800 YDQSSGALSIT
+800 YNQSSGALSIT

-841 TSSATPA
+841 TSSTTPA
-848 FADMQDHWANDAVAY
+848 FADMRDHWANDAVAY

-881 NISRQEF
+881 KISRQEF

>member
-1 MKSIIR
+1 
-7 KFLSLSLAVVLAAAP
+7 
-22 LNAFASDAL
+22 
-31 GDDLASSSVEVNER
+31 
-45 TELNAGTFW
+45 
-54 SNTYS
+54 
-59 DLRQENYVVYSPSAR
+59 
-74 VKPIVSG
+74 
-81 GDYTTQLTTVSTA
+81 
-94 AKKLEARGYRV
+94 
-105 VAGINGDYY
+105 
-114 DTATGIPL
+114 
-122 GSMMTEGV
+122 
-130 LRNASSE
+130 
-137 YYAIGFRDDGSTVMG
+137 MG

-352 LENQGLHAKMEER
+352 L
-365 QALPLLYKGSMREF
+365 
-379 YEGEVRGILLELG
+379 
-392 CGTAL
+392 
-397 SLDGGGSTA
+397 DGGGST
-406 MVATSPDSTVSTLVD
+406 ATSPDSTVSTLVD

-692 LALVTDTGSVNLGAL
+692 LALVTDAGSVNLGAL

-714 LTANLGAATAIT
+714 LTAKLGTATAVT
-726 GMIVSSET
+726 GLTVSSASD
-734 ELISAVYLDQLVLSY
+734 LISAIYLDQLVLSY

-800 YDQSSGALSIT
+800 YNQSSGALSIS
-811 LPAADGAQHRVS
+811 LPAADGAQHRVN

-834 RAGVNAG
+834 RAGMNAG
-841 TSSATPA
+841 TSSTTPA
-848 FADMQDHWANDAVAY
+848 FNDMKDHWANDAVAY

-900 DYSSVQLPFAD
+900 DHSSVQLPFAD

-988 STLSEMGIL
+988 STLSTMGIL
-997 TGFNDGSFRPNGAM
+997 TGFSDGSFRPNGAM

>member
-31 GDDLASSSVEVNER
+31 GDDLTSSSVEVNER

-59 DLRQENYVVYSPSAR
+59 DLRQENYVVYSPNAR

-328 YSIGATLTQVAQ
+328 YSIGATLTQVAE
-340 RMVELGCVTALS
+340 RMIELGC
-352 LENQGLHAKMEER
+352 E
-365 QALPLLYKGSMREF
+365 
-379 YEGEVRGILLELG
+379 
-392 CGTAL
+392 TAL

-406 MVATSPDSTVSTLVD
+406 MVATNPDSTTASLVS
-421 KPSGGSERAVTNHI
+421 KPSGGSERAVTNHL
-435 FLVADSR
+435 FLVADNR

-454 ESTRVLP
+454 ESSRVLP
-461 NAQVKLT
+461 NAQVKLS
-468 ATALDTNYI
+468 ATVLDTNYI
-477 PMANSNVSLR
+477 PMSSRDVTLR
-487 ADKGTIDGNILTA
+487 ADRGTIEDDVLTA
-500 PASGTVTVTANAG
+500 PDSGTVTVRASAG
-513 GASAQTKIDVITQPD
+513 GASAELEIEVVTQPD
-528 SISVKQNGK
+528 SISVQQNGK

-544 SAGETA
+544 SAGDKAELSA
-550 TLTASAMYRHLPVLG
+550 AAMYRHLPVLG
-565 DNKGFTWTVQGN
+565 DHRGFVWTVQGN

-589 GSIGS
+589 GNVGS
-594 GSVTASLGRIS
+594 GSVTVSLGRVS
-605 VTVPVTVTARA
+605 VTIPVTVTARA

-622 FETSFATATGTRAM
+622 FETSFAAMTGTRAM
-636 LSYNRE
+636 LSYNND
-642 MTRVHNGYA
+642 MSRVHNGFA
-651 SARLDYAIGSEGN
+651 SARLDYATGSGGD
-664 AYIGLNYAIPSNYDQ
+664 AYIGMQYAVPSNYDQ

-692 LALVTDTGSVNLGAL
+692 LALVTDTGYVNVGAL

-714 LTANLGAATAIT
+714 LTVNLGTASSIT
-726 GMIVSSET
+726 GMTVSSVSD
-734 ELISAVYLDQLVLSY
+734 LISAIYLDQLVLSY
-749 GGLTDTT
+749 GGLADTT
-756 APKLSLQYNAASNT
+756 APKITLRYDAASNS
-770 VTGTVKDDIDGAA
+770 VTGSVSDDTDGAA
-783 IPTIRVTY
+783 VPTVRVSF
-791 DGKSYTSYT
+791 DGKSHSSYT
-800 YDQSSGALSIT
+800 YNQANGTLSIA
-811 LPAADGAQHRVS
+811 LPIADGAQHRVS

-834 RAGVNAG
+834 RAGVSVG
-841 TSSATPA
+841 TASTTPA
-848 FADMQDHWANDAVAY
+848 FADMHEHWANDAVAY

-875 NFLPDT
+875 YFLPDT

-888 AVLLA
+888 AVLLS
-893 RYLGSSQ
+893 RYLGASV
-900 DYSSVQLPFAD
+900 DLSSVQLPFAD
-911 TNEIASWALNGA
+911 VNQIAPWALDGA
-923 KAMYSLGI
+923 KTMYALGI
-931 IKGSSDGS
+931 IKGSSDDS

-945 PTANVS
+945 PAANVS

-964 KGYAQGALKF
+964 KGYAQPALKF
-974 TDSSAIQSWAAEYV
+974 TDKASIQPWAAEYV
-988 STLSEMGIL
+988 STLSEMGII
-997 TGFNDGSFRPNGAM
+997 TGFSDGSFRPNGAM